1 MRSRAPYPHPRTL
14 RHDDTFFLTVDL
26 PQIVSHPVNLFL
38 RPTED
43 LFHPDAKIRYGD
55 GTTEP
60 LRAEDWRLYTGE
72 VIDPRWKDRLVWEET
87 SGSRSDETNEK
98 AVIGTARI
106 MVLHPGSMEVHPIF
120 EGVFN
125 MNGINY
131 NVLTKEHYN
140 RVKTSK
146 DVIADNLGEM
156 VVFRNA
162 DAWHDTDPSAATQKT
177 FSSCSHDELPFNSNT
192 SHPVLSAFAAPDV
205 LQGLFKRDDLG
216 GMAPASNYVN
226 SIGNTAGCPSTNRV
240 VYMGVALD
248 CNYIRTYGSTAQ
260 AREQVLTVWNQISA
274 LYRSTF
280 NISLGIVELVVQDLA
295 CPAQAVQGSEW
306 DVSCDAGLTL
316 DQRLSLFSQWR
327 GNRGDDG
334 VGLWHLMSACPTDTE
349 VGVAW
354 LGTLCQTT
362 SNFQAG
368 SYVSGTG
375 ISTATRT
382 EWSLVAHEIGHG

>member
-1 MRSRAPYPHPRTL
+1 
-14 RHDDTFFLTVDL
+14 
-26 PQIVSHPVNLFL
+26 VSHPINLFL
-38 RPTED
+38 RPSEN
-43 LFHPDAKIRYGD
+43 LFHPEAKIRYGD
-55 GTTEP
+55 GSTEP
-60 LRAEDWRLYTGE
+60 LRAEDWRLYTGD
-72 VIDPRWKDRLVWEET
+72 VVDPRWKDRLLWEET
-87 SGSRSDETNEK
+87 SGSRDGEINQQ
-98 AVIGTARI
+98 AIIGTARI
-106 MVLHPGSMEVHPIF
+106 MVLHPGSMELHPIF

-125 MNGINY
+125 INGVNY

-140 RVKTSK
+140 RVKTAK
-146 DVIADNLGEM
+146 DIVADDLGDM

-162 DAWHDTDPSAATQKT
+162 DAWHDADPSVLAQQA
-177 FSSCSHDELPFNSNT
+177 FSSCSHDALPFNSNA
-192 SHPVLSAFAAPDV
+192 SHPVLSGFDTSTS
-205 LQGLFKRDDLG
+205 LDGLFKRQRGDTG
-216 GMAPASNYVN
+216 GVAPSRNYAD
-226 SIGNTAGCPSTNRV
+226 SIGDTSGCPSTNQV

-248 CNYIRTYGSTAQ
+248 CNYINAYGSTER
-260 AREQVLTVWNQISA
+260 AREQILTVWNQISA

-280 NISLGIVELVVQDLA
+280 NISLGIVELVVQNLT
-295 CPAQAVQGSEW
+295 CPTQSQEGSEW

-316 DQRLSLFSQWR
+316 DQRLSLFSRWR
-327 GNRGDDG
+327 GDRGDDG

-362 SNFQAG
+362 ANLQSG